1 MKLIHVVFALLLV
14 VAGITIFVLTSEPP
28 LNAAG
33 IASDSIKGV
42 SLGGD
47 GAERLSTIG
56 DAPLYFQIAVILLAV
71 CLLMMGVNPKRRDT
85 LFKGLMAGAGAFAL
99 FAWIMLYTSY
109 QDYLATGQTDIVAG
123 FPVPT
128 NWFFW
133 GIWGSFVVFNM
144 IYVVFFN
151 RYFLHPDDE
160 KAFQDLVAELKTEKG
175 DA

>member
-1 MKLIHVVFALLLV
+1 MKLIHVVFILLLT

-28 LNAAG
+28 ANAAG
-33 IASDSIKGV
+33 ITHETIKGV
-42 SLGGD
+42 KLGGD

-56 DAPLYFQIAVILLAV
+56 DAPFYFQIVVILLAV
-71 CLLMMGVNPKRRDT
+71 CLLSMGVNPKRRDG
-85 LFKGLMAGAGAFAL
+85 LFKLLMAGAGAFAV
-99 FAWIMLYTSY
+99 FAWVMLFTSY
-109 QDYLATGQTDIVAG
+109 ESYLETGQTDIVFG

-133 GIWGSFVVFNM
+133 GIWGSFVIFNL

-160 KAFQDLVAELKTEKG
+160 KAFQELVAELKSEKG